1 MVGFVLSPEPPVLP
15 GLQAYQNWLK
25 KNGDEE
31 TLPTLG
37 LTNYQLFFVGFAQ
50 VGHVVTLGGWA
61 HGFLWVAH
69 AQMGLGGC
77 DGKTE
82 SSADDVVDGEW
93 DWGGAG
99 YKARQS

>member
-1 MVGFVLSPEPPVLP
+1 MLP

-61 HGFLWVAH
+61 HRDHIWGFFELLKVRA
-69 AQMGLGGC
+69 
-77 DGKTE
+77 
-82 SSADDVVDGEW
+82 
-93 DWGGAG
+93 
-99 YKARQS
+99 

>member
-1 MVGFVLSPEPPVLP
+1 MLSPEPTVLP
-15 GLQAYQNWLK
+15 GFQAYQNWLK

-37 LTNYQLFFVGFAQ
+37 LTNHQLFFVGFAQ
-50 VGHVVTLGGWA
+50 VHVMILGGWA
-61 HGFLWVAH
+61 HRFLEVEH

-82 SSADDVVDGEW
+82 SPRDDAMDGE
-93 DWGGAG
+93 
-99 YKARQS
+99 